1 MKTEKEIIKNA
12 IEAINCAGLQIEV
25 LESIRNGQKK
35 LETSIS
41 TKEILL
47 KSKADLKELL
57 ETK

>member
-25 LESIRNGQKK
+25 LESIRNTDKK
-35 LETSIS
+35 LGTSIS

-47 KSKADLKELL
+47 EAKADLKELL
-57 ETK
+57 ENK